1 MLKFWSIF
9 HSQNLWYNFSRD
21 SSFLQTPSQS
31 LPEKWQNPSASVFR
45 HNNMLSVYIFVYF
58 EL

>member
-21 SSFLQTPSQS
+21 SSFLQTPFQS
-31 LPEKWQNPSASVFR
+31 LPGKWQNPSASVFR
-45 HNNMLSVYIFVYF
+45 HNNMLNVYIFVYF